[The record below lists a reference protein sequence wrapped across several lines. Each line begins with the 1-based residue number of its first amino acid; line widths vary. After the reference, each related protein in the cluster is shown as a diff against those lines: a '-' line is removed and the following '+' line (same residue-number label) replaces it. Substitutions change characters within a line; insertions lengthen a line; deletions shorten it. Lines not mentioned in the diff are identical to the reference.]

1 MSPRKL
7 TENDKQEI
15 LEQYRTSQA
24 TTSTLAKSYE
34 VSSSTISRFL
44 KNKLSSTEYEDLIQ
58 QKRLARTP
66 RGEKSAKK
74 AKDSTKKT
82 KTTQN
87 RKSSKAKS
95 KPEEVQTVDIDVAID
110 ETTVVSTP
118 ESIPDAIATPA
129 DLKDTPLDEVA
140 SDAES
145 DFVELSEQRLA
156 SEEVAVD
163 DTAIEKEIV
172 TQPKAESKPTTIP
185 RRRRRRSTTT
195 SESAPDITRVESP
208 APQGEPEKVTNKLV
222 LDKKV
227 IKIDESEALASDKPA
242 PTLKEEASLSAD
254 VEETFSPQKD
264 APIDNSPLSQ
274 RLILKSDRTESEP
287 EEDDDDVDLITL
299 KEMLG
304 EDLDDFNDDDDD
316 EDDED
321 WEEEDISYRSSSLGD
336 VKILPL
342 SQASFPRTCY
352 LVIDRA
358 AELIVKPLS
367 EFADLGVIPTEENR
381 ETTLPVFDN
390 HRIAK
395 RFSHRRE
402 RIIKVPD
409 GRMLQKTS
417 RYLQDKGITR
427 LLIDGQIYSLIN

>member
-44 KNKLSSTEYEDLIQ
+44 KNKLSSAEYEDLIQ

-74 AKDSTKKT
+74 AKSSTKKT
-82 KTTQN
+82 KTSQN
-87 RKSSKAKS
+87 KRKSDKAKS
-95 KPEEVQTVDIDVAID
+95 KPEELEIAVDVAID
-110 ETTVVSTP
+110 NEDTSIQTP
-118 ESIPDAIATPA
+118 ESIPETAVATE
-129 DLKDTPLDEVA
+129 T
-140 SDAES
+140 
-145 DFVELSEQRLA
+145 
-156 SEEVAVD
+156 
-163 DTAIEKEIV
+163 
-172 TQPKAESKPTTIP
+172 ESKLIAIP
-185 RRRRRRSTTT
+185 RRRRRRSAAE
-195 SESAPDITRVESP
+195 SESAPDITQVESP
-208 APQGEPEKVTNKLV
+208 APQREPEKVNKLV

-227 IKIDESEALASDKPA
+227 VNVDESEASTRDKPA
-242 PTLKEEASLSAD
+242 PTLKEEVIDLSAD
-254 VEETFSPQKD
+254 VEEETYSPQKD
-264 APIDNSPLSQ
+264 MPSDNSPLSQ
-274 RLILKSDRTESEP
+274 RLILKSDRVEP
-287 EEDDDDVDLITL
+287 EPEDDEDDDVDLITL

-304 EDLDDFNDDDDD
+304 EDLEDFNDDEDD
-316 EDDED
+316 EDEED
-321 WEEEDISYRSSSLGD
+321 WEEEDISYRTGSSMGD
-336 VKILPL
+336 VQILPL

-352 LVIDRA
+352 LVIDRC

-367 EFADLGVIPTEENR
+367 EFADLGVIPIEENR
-381 ETTLPVFDN
+381 EKTLPVFDN